1 MTVGIKRQSLSVVP
15 ILYEGYNERLRSMDG
30 VGGNIQIRIKREAV
44 RFLSDLC
51 PKTTASRLF
60 ERDRVKFVEQGEV
73 IPHVRDTEAFDP
85 D

>member
-1 MTVGIKRQSLSVVP
+1 VICARKRPPQ
-15 ILYEGYNERLRSMDG
+15 
-30 VGGNIQIRIKREAV
+30 
-44 RFLSDLC
+44 
-51 PKTTASRLF
+51 RLF